1 MPTVIKSEWVK
12 SKKSVAIPEGV
23 ETILDGSLFKV
34 KGNKGE
40 NQRLIASPL
49 VRITIENRTLN
60 FYARGKEGKITKKE
74 KRVIG
79 TFAAHIVNLIV
90 GISEGFEY
98 KLKICSGHFP
108 MNVKA
113 ENREI
118 VIKNFLGEKV
128 PRRARIGEGV
138 SIDIKGDI
146 IFVKGTDL
154 DAVSQTAAR
163 IEQSTRITNRDRRVF
178 QDGCYIIEKAGI
190 AV

>member
-1 MPTVIKSEWVK
+1 M
-12 SKKSVAIPEGV
+12 
-23 ETILDGSLFKV
+23 
-34 KGNKGE
+34 
-40 NQRLIASPL
+40 
-49 VRITIENRTLN
+49 LN

-79 TFAAHIVNLIV
+79 TFAAHISNLII
-90 GISEGFEY
+90 GITDGFEY

-108 MNVKA
+108 MNVKV
-113 ENREI
+113 ESEEV

-128 PRRARIGEGV
+128 PRRARISSGV
-138 SIDIKGDI
+138 SVDIKGDI
-146 IFVKGTDL
+146 ISVKATDI

-178 QDGCYIIEKAGI
+178 QDGCYITEKAGI